1 MITMMTVTVIG
12 VKELIIKMVRIIVH
26 TMVMLPRSFLTH
38 YFRPNAWALP
48 FISLVLIVT
57 FFA

>member
-1 MITMMTVTVIG
+1 MMTVTVIG

-48 FISLVLIVT
+48 FVSLVLIVT
-57 FFA
+57 FFT